1 MIRDVPQTIT
11 NRLFY
16 NPRIYCFFS
25 NLFLLFSHCTNRDI
39 SSVNFF
45 LSFVP
50 SLYLANIH
58 SECWVL
64 HKARRPID
72 GIQPYLITN
81 MSINSRRALAILRT
95 RSPNLDIKVSLWNP
109 NQPKIKACKV
119 CKEGLPE
126 DDYHLLFL
134 YALHIVQFVKGVMTY

>member
-1 MIRDVPQTIT
+1 MDLDVKRTKLEYHIT
-11 NRLFY
+11 N
-16 NPRIYCFFS
+16 I
-25 NLFLLFSHCTNRDI
+25 
-39 SSVNFF
+39 NFECQ
-45 LSFVP
+45 V
-50 SLYLANIH
+50 LY
-58 SECWVL
+58 
-64 HKARRPID
+64 KARSSID
-72 GIQPYLITN
+72 CIQPYLITN
-81 MSINSRRALAILRT
+81 MSINSRRALTLLRT